1 MMAGGDYARK
11 GEKKPVLPDFSRRS
25 ISKQVAAVT
34 AQKPYVLYPLAVG
47 LLGGLSAVLL
57 GTPLLPALIGG
68 GVGLAA
74 WVLDNTLRR
83 EHHANDYVRKLHE
96 MLERRTQASVASL
109 QAELKQ
115 VGETE
120 GLGQLQRLKQKYDA
134 FEDLLRH
141 KLEPSELTFG
151 RYLGMAEQLYL
162 GGLDNLNTVTH
173 IRRGLN
179 AIDLA
184 HIRQRVDH
192 IMQDGEVDASEA
204 QEMEALSRRQA
215 LMLQQR
221 EQITSLLSQNETA
234 MTKLDEVMASIAALN
249 LGDRRASMDIEQA
262 MQELETLARRSAD
275 YEVKS

>member
-1 MMAGGDYARK
+1 MKGEYARK
-11 GEKKPVLPDFSRRS
+11 REEKPALPDFSRRS

-47 LLGGLSAVLL
+47 LLGGLSALML
-57 GTPLLPALIGG
+57 GTPLLPALVGG
-68 GVGLAA
+68 GIGLVA

-96 MLERRTQASVASL
+96 ILERRTQASVSSL
-109 QAELKQ
+109 QADLKQ
-115 VGETE
+115 VGEAD
-120 GLGQLQRLKQKYDA
+120 GLSQLTRLKQKYDA

-141 KLEPSELTFG
+141 KLEPTELTFG

-162 GGLDNLNTVTH
+162 GSLDNLNTITH

-179 AIDLA
+179 AIDLS
-184 HIRQRVDH
+184 HIQQRVDH
-192 IMQDGEVDASEA
+192 IVQDGKVDDSEA
-204 QEMEALSRRQA
+204 QEMEALSRRRA

-221 EQITSLLSQNETA
+221 EQITALLSQNETA

-262 MQELETLARRSAD
+262 MQELEELARRSVD